1 MKNTS
6 LWSYGKRIQVYIG
19 NILSNALR
27 YANTF
32 IEIKCMKTQ
41 NTTKIQIFNDWDK
54 ISKESIPHIFERF
67 YTGNKGNTGIG
78 LSMASDIIK
87 HHNGTI
93 DVKNKDNGVSFII
106 QLPI

>member
-1 MKNTS
+1 MT
-6 LWSYGKRIQVYIG
+6 
-19 NILSNALR
+19 
-27 YANTF
+27 
-32 IEIKCMKTQ
+32 EIKLVK
-41 NTTKIQIFNDWDK
+41 NL
-54 ISKESIPHIFERF
+54 SPHIFERF

>member
-1 MKNTS
+1 
-6 LWSYGKRIQVYIG
+6 
-19 NILSNALR
+19 
-27 YANTF
+27 
-32 IEIKCMKTQ
+32 MKTQ
-41 NTTKIQIFNDWDK
+41 NTTKIQIFNDGDK
-54 ISKESIPHIFERF
+54 ISKESIPHISERF

-87 HHNGTI
+87 HQNGTI